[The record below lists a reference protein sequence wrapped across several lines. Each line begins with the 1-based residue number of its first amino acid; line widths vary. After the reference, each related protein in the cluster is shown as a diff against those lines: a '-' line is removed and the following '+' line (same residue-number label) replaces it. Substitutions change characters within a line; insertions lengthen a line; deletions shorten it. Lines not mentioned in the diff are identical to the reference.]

1 MKNIITRTNKTIHA
15 NRFLV
20 GKALDAFRTL
30 VTDHNGKIDL
40 GKNGFYQ
47 ATFDEVETATRITD
61 TLNAQYAEHGVT
73 MPKPKKAKGSAPTE
87 PKKPTLDDF
96 VKANPSC
103 TREEAKAHGFEGTRA
118 ELKALKVK
126 LGVR

>member
-1 MKNIITRTNKTIHA
+1 MKNIITRNANTINA

-30 VTDHNGKIDL
+30 VTDHNGEI
-40 GKNGFYQ
+40 GIGTNGFYK
-47 ATFDEVETATRITD
+47 ATFEDKETATRIAD

-73 MPKPKKAKGSAPTE
+73 MPKPKSAKGTAPTE
-87 PKKPTLDDF
+87 AKKPTLNDF
-96 VKANPSC
+96 IKANPLC

-118 ELKALKVK
+118 ELKALKTK